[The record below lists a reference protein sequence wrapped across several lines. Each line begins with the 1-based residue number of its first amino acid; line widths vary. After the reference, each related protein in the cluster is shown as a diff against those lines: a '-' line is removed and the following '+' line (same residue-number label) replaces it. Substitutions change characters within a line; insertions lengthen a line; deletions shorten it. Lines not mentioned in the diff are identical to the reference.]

1 MIESIRDAIILIP
14 PKNLEDLQFIS
25 RTLNEAGYK
34 CYLVGGSVRD
44 LAIGKVPYEYDLT
57 TSAKPEDVK
66 KIFRK
71 VVDTGIKHGTVTV
84 IVNGE
89 GYEVTTF
96 RLDIGYSDGRRP
108 DAIIY
113 GETLS
118 DDLKRR
124 DFTMNALALDLLTEE
139 FVDEHNGLEDIQNKI
154 IRTIGIPE
162 ERFTED
168 GLRPIRALRFIS
180 TLGFSIEE
188 ATYRAI
194 YKTRSITAKI
204 SVERFHDE
212 LNKILKVEKSSLSI
226 RELIKNEIFPLFTG
240 VALNIQAD
248 ERLFDLLDSANTEI
262 PGIKLSILLHII
274 LGENAFD
281 LSISESLLKDLRYSK
296 KNLKDCIFFLDRWRN
311 LKELHT
317 EEDTR
322 RFLNHFIS
330 YTGKEKHIEYVTSFQ
345 LTFYG
350 KNSREE
356 SLIKE
361 VIAQNPP
368 LSVKDLQING
378 NEVVQLLPLL
388 EKRKI
393 GDTLNS
399 CMDYVLK
406 NPEKNTKESLRDFL
420 LQNYLYI

>member
-212 LNKILKVEKSSLSI
+212 LNK
-226 RELIKNEIFPLFTG
+226 T
-240 VALNIQAD
+240 
-248 ERLFDLLDSANTEI
+248 
-262 PGIKLSILLHII
+262 
-274 LGENAFD
+274 
-281 LSISESLLKDLRYSK
+281 
-296 KNLKDCIFFLDRWRN
+296 
-311 LKELHT
+311 
-317 EEDTR
+317 
-322 RFLNHFIS
+322 
-330 YTGKEKHIEYVTSFQ
+330 
-345 LTFYG
+345 
-350 KNSREE
+350 
-356 SLIKE
+356 
-361 VIAQNPP
+361 
-368 LSVKDLQING
+368 
-378 NEVVQLLPLL
+378 
-388 EKRKI
+388 
-393 GDTLNS
+393 
-399 CMDYVLK
+399 
-406 NPEKNTKESLRDFL
+406 
-420 LQNYLYI
+420 